1 MNNQARCGTKHYDW
15 HGWTQY
21 SDAWERVDRKG
32 RSFWLFVPTFNVS
45 AKQQIVALAMK
56 IAAKKVD
63 DRFSSLRFCSYNNR
77 KFETAVNTIIY
88 CNRLY
93 YQQFFPNSKTDVR
106 LIVFLVKNYCRNDLQ
121 DFSLEGQ
128 KDWAATSQ

>member
-1 MNNQARCGTKHYDW
+1 M
-15 HGWTQY
+15 
-21 SDAWERVDRKG
+21 
-32 RSFWLFVPTFNVS
+32 S

-63 DRFSSLRFCSYNNR
+63 DRFSSLRFCSFNNR

-106 LIVFLVKNYCRNDLQ
+106 LIVFLVKTYVAEMIYKISAWRVKKQLLVNRVARVYTA
-121 DFSLEGQ
+121 Q
-128 KDWAATSQ
+128 KHVVGR